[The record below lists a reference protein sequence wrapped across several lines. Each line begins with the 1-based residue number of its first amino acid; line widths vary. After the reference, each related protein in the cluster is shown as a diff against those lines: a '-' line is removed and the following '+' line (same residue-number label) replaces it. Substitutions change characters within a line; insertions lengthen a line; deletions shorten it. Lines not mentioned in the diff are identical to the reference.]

1 MDQKVK
7 AIVIACNTAS
17 AFALSTIAE
26 EIDIPVIG
34 VIESGARTANKVTR
48 NDRVGVIAT
57 EGTVR
62 SNMYSQVLQEIN
74 PALQVFSKACPL
86 FVPLVEENWLY
97 DSVTVEIAERYLYDI
112 LCYDID
118 TLVLGCTHYPLIR
131 RVIQRVV
138 GDDVTL
144 VSPAYETA
152 KELELILEKRDL
164 LTSSKSP
171 SHHFYVSDSVERFR
185 KLAGNILSCDIESV
199 SLVNVEQ

>member
-1 MDQKVK
+1 M
-7 AIVIACNTAS
+7 CL
-17 AFALSTIAE
+17 LSRR
-26 EIDIPVIG
+26 PP
-34 VIESGARTANKVTR
+34 
-48 NDRVGVIAT
+48 
-57 EGTVR
+57 R
-62 SNMYSQVLQEIN
+62 STLI
-74 PALQVFSKACPL
+74 LTL
-86 FVPLVEENWLY
+86 FPYTTLFR
-97 DSVTVEIAERYLYDI
+97 S
-112 LCYDID
+112 CYDID